1 MPKVYVMK
9 EGEAG
14 VLTKPPDYYKRGKRS
29 RIIRIDKDHP
39 YYRTSN
45 KGSIS
50 EPRLIMAT
58 HLNRNLTRDE
68 FVYHKDDDCNNNSI
82 DNLVILSPREFATI
96 RDWKRLKNQR
106 DRIISKISVYE
117 QRIIDSGIDP
127 VTLIKDDP
135 EGRWR
140 ILGRDREAFER
151 SRRYGSRGE
160 SAEYL

>member
-1 MPKVYVMK
+1 MT
-9 EGEAG
+9 EEEAG
-14 VLTKPPDYYKRGKRS
+14 ILTKRPDYYNKGSRS
-29 RIIRIDKDHP
+29 KIVRIPRDHP

-45 KGSIS
+45 KGNIS

-58 HLNRNLTRDE
+58 HLGRNLTRDE

-82 DNLVILSPREFATI
+82 DNLVVLSPKEFATI
-96 RDWKRLKNQR
+96 RDWKRLKLQR

-117 QRIIDSGIDP
+117 QRIVDSGIDP
-127 VTLIKDDP
+127 ITLNKDDP

-140 ILGRDREAFER
+140 VLDRDREAFER

-160 SAEYL
+160 SAEYM